1 MDKED
6 LIEYVGY
13 VVITAILVL
22 FYVVMMMF
30 SY

>member
-6 LIEYVGY
+6 LMERIGY
-13 VVITAILVL
+13 VVVTAILVL